1 MSESLVTAYLG
12 ALGAMVSGP
21 KALVRRAAVEAEDID
36 PALDVSE
43 DGLREYISAADPNDE
58 LRVQLH
64 IRLATWDHAPIEPGL
79 WMGDTK
85 PNTEMRRARIMK
97 LLGLG
102 DKTATDFANHFSI
115 ATDDDTVIAGKWEP
129 WYTADLQR
137 QRDFY
142 WSRYVAYLRERRK
155 WKAGAITRLDAATSR
170 VLERFA
176 NPAQSKPV
184 QTKGLVVGYVQS
196 GKTANFAGVIA
207 KAIDAG
213 YRLIIVMTGTTNL
226 LREQTQR
233 RLDMEL
239 VGRENI
245 LRGFDEDDIEAAK
258 NIDYFGDED
267 WIKGRFNRYGVRPLI
282 LGKPEI
288 RRMTTRRFDY
298 RSLQQGLPALEFE
311 RKDKTKPVWSLE
323 NLYSTDARLIVVKK
337 NESVLQNLISDLK
350 NNADRLE
357 DIPALIIDDESDQ
370 ASINTVDPEKQSPDA
385 KKERTTI
392 NERISTLLQMLPR
405 VQYVG
410 YTATPFANVFSDY
423 TDKND
428 VFPSDYLL
436 ALRRPLDYMGVDD
449 FHDIDSSVPESER
462 TFANSKERVHVRL
475 IDDGDEEL
483 AFQRALDS
491 FVLAGAL
498 KLYRQGLS
506 PDEDRYR
513 HHTMLVHEAAKKA
526 KHKIRAETIKE
537 LWSRSGYT
545 LASGMRRL
553 RELYN
558 SDFAPA
564 SHGLGSEY
572 PMPTSFAKLEPLI
585 GRVVRK
591 IAPNGDPVLVIN
603 SNKEPDREELDFD
616 GRSVWRI
623 LVGGNKL
630 ARGFTVEGL
639 TITYYLRTVG
649 HAEALMQMGR
659 WFGFRPGYR
668 DLVRLFITA
677 KIRDAFEAACRDEEL
692 FRDELRQYAVMADG
706 RPLVTP
712 ADIQPLVAR
721 HGLRP
726 TAANKMRYAQLVEKR
741 SQSKEPSSGYP
752 ALAEQEKLRNNVK
765 VMTPLLRG
773 ASNRSTL
780 SAGTRSFDAMTGKV
794 SHAEMVE
801 VLKQLQWRTDDTF
814 KADLA
819 WIKSL
824 DDQAV
829 DKWIIVLPQ
838 RRSDRGVTIPG
849 LGTFSLHGRKI
860 ENDSLRGNSESLHR
874 AGLASLTGRTSK
886 TGCAIIYPVI
896 DKDRAY
902 EEIPHDR
909 WPDGVVMAIRLELP
923 EKAVPAGTRP
933 LVYQVAAKRPT
944 PTGNYAW

>member
-1 MSESLVTAYLG
+1 MNEPLVTAYLG

-21 KALVRRAAVEAEDID
+21 KALVRRAAVEAEDIAPD
-36 PALDVSE
+36 LDVSE
-43 DGLREYISAADPNDE
+43 ERLREYVAAADPNDE

-79 WMGDTK
+79 WMGGSK
-85 PNTEMRRARIMK
+85 PNTEIRRERIMK

-102 DKTATDFANHFSI
+102 DKTAADFASYFSI
-115 ATDDDTVIAGKWEP
+115 ATDGDTVIAGKWEP
-129 WYTADLQR
+129 WYTAELQR

-142 WSRYVAYLRERRK
+142 WSHYVAYLRRRRK
-155 WKAGAITRLDAATSR
+155 WKAEAITRLDAATSR

-176 NPAQSKPV
+176 NPAQSEPV

-245 LRGFDEDDIEAAK
+245 LRGVDEYDIEAAK
-258 NIDYFGDED
+258 HIDYLDDED
-267 WIKGRFNRYGVRPLI
+267 WVEDRFNRYGVRPLT

-298 RSLQQGLPALEFE
+298 RSLQQGLSALEFE
-311 RKDKTKPVWSLE
+311 RTDKTKPVWSPE
-323 NLYSTDARLIVVKK
+323 NLHSTDARLIVVKK
-337 NESVLQNLISDLK
+337 NESVLQNLISDLR

-357 DIPALIIDDESDQ
+357 HIPALIIDDESDQ
-370 ASINTVDPEKQSPDA
+370 ASINTVDPEKQSADA

-436 ALRRPLDYMGVDD
+436 ALRRPIDYMGVED

-462 TFANSKERVHVRL
+462 TFSNSKEKAHVRL

-483 AFQRALDS
+483 AFQQALDS
-491 FVLAGAL
+491 FVLAGAI
-498 KLYRQGLS
+498 KLYRQGVR
-506 PDEDRYR
+506 PDENHYR
-513 HHTMLVHEAAKKA
+513 HHTMLVHEAAKKV

-545 LASGMRRL
+545 LASGVRRL
-553 RELYN
+553 RELYD

-564 SHGLGSEY
+564 SHGLGLGY
-572 PMPTSFAKLEPLI
+572 PMPASFAELEPLI
-585 GRVVRK
+585 GRVVRRV
-591 IAPNGDPVLVIN
+591 APNGDPVLVIN
-603 SNKEPDREELDFD
+603 SNKEPDQEELDFD
-616 GRSVWRI
+616 RRSVWRI

-677 KIRDAFEAACRDEEL
+677 KVRDAFEAACRDEEL

-741 SQSKEPSSGYP
+741 SKSKEPSSGYP
-752 ALAEQEKLRNNVK
+752 ALVEREKLRHNVK
-765 VMTPLLRG
+765 VMMPLLRA
-773 ASNRSTL
+773 ASNTSTL
-780 SAGTRSFDAMTGKV
+780 SAGNRSFDALTGEV
-794 SHAEMVE
+794 SHVEMVG

-819 WIKSL
+819 WIESL
-824 DDQAV
+824 DNQAV
-829 DKWIIVLPQ
+829 DKWIVVLPQ
-838 RRSDRGVTIPG
+838 RRDGYGVTIPD
-849 LGTFSLHGRKI
+849 LGTFSLHGRKN

-874 AGLASLTGRTSK
+874 LGLVSLTSRTSK

-896 DKDRAY
+896 DKERAG
-902 EEIPHDR
+902 EDLPSGT
-909 WPDGVVMAIRLELP
+909 WPEGIVMAIRLELP

-933 LVYQVAAKRPT
+933 LVYRVAAKRPS
-944 PTGNYAW
+944 PTGKNTW